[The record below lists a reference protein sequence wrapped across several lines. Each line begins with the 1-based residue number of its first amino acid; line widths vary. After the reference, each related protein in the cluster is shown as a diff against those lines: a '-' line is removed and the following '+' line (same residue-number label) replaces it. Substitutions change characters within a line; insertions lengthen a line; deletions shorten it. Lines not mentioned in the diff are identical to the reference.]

1 MRTLGPIASL
11 LEMLELHAPSFLGA
25 ATEIARLRQI
35 MVGIEESTERHH
47 SLLEATVTTVKPRLE
62 GLYQEA
68 DKIGAKLACVS
79 AERLY
84 ARVGEEPCK
93 VTLVELSNALRDIE
107 SRFADH
113 LSFVKL
119 FVIPEDR
126 AILFGGAETLLKP
139 TTAQLYT
146 SLWFDCEE
154 AAKCLCLGRST
165 ACVFH
170 TMRMLEIAIAAIS
183 KRLGIPDPAK
193 VDRSWGNMLKSIK
206 GRIDELHPVKNR
218 TSGCEGSRLEEIYV
232 SLDAVKNP
240 WRNGTMHVESVY
252 TEEEARHILTFA
264 SHLLDKMAVMFDE
277 SGADAPDP
285 SLPIVT

>member
-1 MRTLGPIASL
+1 MIAPNQLVSL
-11 LEMLELHAPSFLGA
+11 WDMLELHAPSFLGA

-35 MVGIEESTERHH
+35 MVGIEESTERHQ
-47 SLLEATVTTVKPRLE
+47 SLHVETVTTVKPRIE

-84 ARVGEEPCK
+84 GRVLEDPCT
-93 VTLVELSNALRDIE
+93 VTLVELSDALRDIE

-139 TTAQLYT
+139 TAAQLYT

-193 VDRSWGNMLKSIK
+193 VDPDRAQPDIANREDQRDDGNDQADPGHPSRPRRPAHENEPIAEPTSRTTRSPLTRAEISGEL
-206 GRIDELHPVKNR
+206 GRRPDRVQS
-218 TSGCEGSRLEEIYV
+218 SGCSRLSATKPMTSSSIWPK
-232 SLDAVKNP
+232 S
-240 WRNGTMHVESVY
+240 S
-252 TEEEARHILTFA
+252 
-264 SHLLDKMAVMFDE
+264 
-277 SGADAPDP
+277 
-285 SLPIVT
+285 

>member
-1 MRTLGPIASL
+1 
-11 LEMLELHAPSFLGA
+11 MLEIHAPSFLGA

-35 MVGIEESTERHH
+35 MVGIEESAERNHW
-47 SLLEATVTTVKPRLE
+47 LVGATIATVKPRIV
-62 GLYQEA
+62 GFYQEA

-84 ARVGEEPCK
+84 GRVLEDPCT
-93 VTLVELSNALRDIE
+93 VTLVELSDALKDIE

-126 AILFGGAETLLKP
+126 TILFGGAEFLLKP
-139 TTAQLYT
+139 ATAQLYT
-146 SLWFDCEE
+146 TLWFDCEE

-170 TMRMLEIAIAAIS
+170 AMRMLEIAIAAIS
-183 KRLGIPDPAK
+183 KRLAIPDPAK
-193 VDRSWGNMLKSIK
+193 VDRSWGNMLKAIK
-206 GRIDELHPVKNR
+206 EKIDELHPIKRRSV
-218 TSGCEGSRLEEIYV
+218 GCEGSKLEEIYV
-232 SLDAVKNP
+232 TLDAVKGP

-252 TEEEARHILTFA
+252 TEEEARHILTCA
-264 SHLLDKMAVMFDE
+264 SQLLDRMAAMFDE
-277 SGADAPDP
+277 NGVDAPP
-285 SLPIVT
+285 PALALAP